1 MISED
6 PRSTRIF
13 DVPRAVLELVENAL
27 DAGAENIR
35 ARISDGDHT
44 VTAVVEDDGR
54 GMTEDE
60 IEKALRGGYST
71 KPTPGGCGICMC
83 RTAAV
88 AAGGSLEIE
97 SGDCGTAVTVCAPR
111 ANASTDNIADAVFAI
126 SCGRAGTRVTLSRES
141 GCGGYSISFDTGAS
155 AHDALRIEDIVR
167 EHELDLTRK

>member
-6 PRSTRIF
+6 PHVAHIF

-35 ARISDGDHT
+35 VRVADGDT
-44 VTAVVEDDGR
+44 VTAVVGDDGR

-71 KPTPGGCGICMC
+71 KPTPGGRGICMC

-97 SGDCGTAVTVCAPR
+97 SGGCGTVVTVCAPR
-111 ANASTDNIADAVFAI
+111 ANATTDNIADAVFAI
-126 SCGRAGTRVTLSRES
+126 SCGRAGTRVTLTRES
-141 GCGGYSISFDTGAS
+141 MCGGYSISFDTGAS
-155 AHDALRIEDIVR
+155 AHDALRLEDVVR
-167 EHELDLTRK
+167 KHELDLTRK

>member
-35 ARISDGDHT
+35 ARISDGEYT
-44 VTAVVEDDGR
+44 VTAVVGDDGR

-60 IEKALRGGYST
+60 IEKVLRGGYST
-71 KPTPGGCGICMC
+71 KPTPGGRGICMC

-88 AAGGSLEIE
+88 AAGGSLGID
-97 SGDCGTAVTVCAPR
+97 SGGCGTVATVCAPR
-111 ANASTDNIADAVFAI
+111 ANAATDGIADAVFAI
-126 SCGRAGTRVTLSRES
+126 SCGRAGTRVTFTRES
-141 GCGGYSISFDTGAS
+141 MCGGYSISFDTGAS
-155 AHDALRIEDIVR
+155 AHDALRLEVLEARITY
-167 EHELDLTRK
+167 LATRK

>member
-6 PRSTRIF
+6 PRSSRIF

-35 ARISDGDHT
+35 VCIADGDT

-71 KPTPGGCGICMC
+71 KPTPGGHGICMC

-88 AAGGSLEIE
+88 AAGGSLEIK
-97 SGDCGTAVTVCAPR
+97 SGGCGTVVTVCAPR
-111 ANASTDNIADAVFAI
+111 ANATTDNIADAVFAI
-126 SCGRAGTRVTLSRES
+126 SCGRAGTRVTFTRES
-141 GCGGYSISFDTGAS
+141 MCGGYSISFDTGAS
-155 AHDALRIEDIVR
+155 AHDALRLEDVVR
-167 EHELDLTRK
+167 KHELDLTRK